1 MFKAT
6 EVEGHVFIECESCVF
21 INVFYLVLFCIQVC
35 VDVIQK
41 KKMKGNKEKYIYLN
55 RYANKFFFL
64 RNFRPLFLTVFPAI
78 VMGLVR
84 N

>member
-6 EVEGHVFIECESCVF
+6 EVEKKIRE
-21 INVFYLVLFCIQVC
+21 INLL
-35 VDVIQK
+35 VDVRINLFMQ
-41 KKMKGNKEKYIYLN
+41 
-55 RYANKFFFL
+55 
-64 RNFRPLFLTVFPAI
+64 NFRPFYLPVFPAI